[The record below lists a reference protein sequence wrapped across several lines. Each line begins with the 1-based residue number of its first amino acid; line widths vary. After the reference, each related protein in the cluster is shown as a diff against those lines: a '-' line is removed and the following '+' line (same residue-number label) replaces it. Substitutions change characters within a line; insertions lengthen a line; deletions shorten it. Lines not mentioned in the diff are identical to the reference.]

1 MDRFLDGLY
10 IIYIIQT
17 HLEAMASNLVAM
29 APNLEAMASNL
40 VAMVSNLTAIAS
52 NLRAMFVRSSNG
64 SKRTTSRTS
73 RPSVAASRSLD
84 CLFSCC
90 FEYAKSK
97 LYPAEAKPN
106 QTEVWFCVMF
116 CIVALMAC
124 LAFCCPRT
132 DCVVVFGLMLHAC

>member
-73 RPSVAASRSLD
+73 RPSVAASRSLGNAARRRTSVRHSVV
-84 CLFSCC
+84 LHQQSRNKGWI
-90 FEYAKSK
+90 EGAGK
-97 LYPAEAKPN
+97 
-106 QTEVWFCVMF
+106 VVMSW
-116 CIVALMAC
+116 APELS
-124 LAFCCPRT
+124 PRSNGVIRPQWS
-132 DCVVVFGLMLHAC
+132 DEE